1 MRNQQGYIALND
13 RRCFIGS
20 TQDDILC
27 TFLPEETE
35 GNDGDAKWN
44 ERHAV
49 TDGVTDF
56 NSEEEFSLRGK
67 TKNNIYGNSL
77 QRLCQSTDHSH
88 TVRKITG
95 LDYIMWLIQ
104 Y

>member
-67 TKNNIYGNSL
+67 NKKTIFTETVCNDFVN
-77 QRLCQSTDHSH
+77 QRTILTPLEKSQ
-88 TVRKITG
+88 V
-95 LDYIMWLIQ
+95 
-104 Y
+104 